1 MKAQINEF
9 KASQIPSLSTL
20 KSTLLDPAVN
30 IIVQK
35 LKTELSSTK
44 ASLEET
50 QNELN
55 AWKFTPDR
63 LETWL
68 YIDECFM
75 REFYVPPLLF
85 FF

>member
-1 MKAQINEF
+1 MLPNISTCKCSFIKYFQTQISVL
-9 KASQIPSLSTL
+9 KTSQIPSLATL

-35 LKTELSSTK
+35 LKTELSNTK

-63 LETWL
+63 
-68 YIDECFM
+68 
-75 REFYVPPLLF
+75 
-85 FF
+85 